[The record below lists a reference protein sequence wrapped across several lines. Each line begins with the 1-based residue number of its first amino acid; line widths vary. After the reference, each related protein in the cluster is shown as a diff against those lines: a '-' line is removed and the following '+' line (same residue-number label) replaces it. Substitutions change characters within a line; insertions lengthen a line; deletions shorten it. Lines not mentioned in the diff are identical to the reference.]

1 MKKVIKL
8 LLPII
13 GISLGIFISRYARYQ
28 KESSRPVE
36 MESIPAGY
44 IYEGR
49 FGDAKDFYSKVES
62 RDDGVVEISGYRVDR
77 KGGARSGL
85 SYAIDCKKELRRWDG
100 QWAPIQEET
109 LAEAFYDRYC
119 R

>member
-1 MKKVIKL
+1 
-8 LLPII
+8 
-13 GISLGIFISRYARYQ
+13 
-28 KESSRPVE
+28 

-62 RDDGVVEISGYRVDR
+62 RDDGIVEISGYRVDR
-77 KGGARSGL
+77 KGSARSGL
-85 SYAIDCKKELRRWDG
+85 SYAIDCTKELRRWDG